1 MHIDCYMLGR
11 GYAVSIMTKME
22 LTILFI
28 AEAVVFLII
37 AVALQM
43 IYMR

>member
-1 MHIDCYMLGR
+1 
-11 GYAVSIMTKME
+11 MTKME

-28 AEAVVFLII
+28 AEAVVFFII

>member
-1 MHIDCYMLGR
+1 MSKI
-11 GYAVSIMTKME
+11 E

-28 AEAVVFLII
+28 AEAVVFLIV